1 MGAAARVWMS
11 TLVVVMAVLV
21 FGLGDCAAPAPS
33 VDCSSLILNMADCL
47 SFVSNGST
55 ETKPAGTCCNGL
67 KTVLKADASCLCEA
81 FKSSAQL
88 GVVLNITKG
97 YFCISLPKF
106 PNQNSQNP
114 RSEEQ
119 GPLHVLQMPPITA
132 PNCFTAPTT
141 SFRSLNA
148 AKAKT
153 SEKSCSPLQ
162 PLNVSDAQLL
172 NPQLP
177 ETQVHR
183 PLPLHRSPMLALGRG
198 RRVTE

>member
-1 MGAAARVWMS
+1 MGAATRVWMS

-67 KTVLKADASCLCEA
+67 KTVLKADASCRLCEA

-97 YFCISLPKF
+97 CFCISLPKF

-114 RSEEQ
+114 RSEE
-119 GPLHVLQMPPITA
+119 LDFN
-132 PNCFTAPTT
+132 PNSQSSAEKRCRRGTRRTTTTSLSSPTT
-141 SFRSLNA
+141 RRRSSAMEPRGSGWAGTPSSPSTPA
-148 AKAKT
+148 ASA
-153 SEKSCSPLQ
+153 
-162 PLNVSDAQLL
+162 
-172 NPQLP
+172 
-177 ETQVHR
+177 
-183 PLPLHRSPMLALGRG
+183 
-198 RRVTE
+198 

>member
-1 MGAAARVWMS
+1 MGAAARVWMN

-55 ETKPAGTCCNGL
+55 ETKPAGTCCSGL

-97 YFCISLPKF
+97 CFCISLPKF
-106 PNQNSQNP
+106 PNRNSQIP
-114 RSEEQ
+114 RSED
-119 GPLHVLQMPPITA
+119 PSTPAASAWNPSSTPCAARKATPKPATSTA
-132 PNCFTAPTT
+132 PISRTASSCP
-141 SFRSLNA
+141 SPSSSPSPYWSSPIFSV
-148 AKAKT
+148 
-153 SEKSCSPLQ
+153 EKNSTAMTSPLQ
-162 PLNVSDAQLL
+162 QRRGPEVS
-172 NPQLP
+172 
-177 ETQVHR
+177 
-183 PLPLHRSPMLALGRG
+183 
-198 RRVTE
+198 